1 MNDAVGLAK
10 GALNHNLDILDLR
23 GPQNLTQEIYSS
35 QEVFTPIS
43 EVARFV
49 WRFESMDTTILNL
62 KVVVAS
68 LMHCGMQNRCSSFCL
83 CIHPP
88 EHCSMPGFCTET
100 LQP

>member
-43 EVARFV
+43 EVT
-49 WRFESMDTTILNL
+49 SL
-62 KVVVAS
+62 KVWTLPS
-68 LMHCGMQNRCSSFCL
+68 LISK
-83 CIHPP
+83 
-88 EHCSMPGFCTET
+88 
-100 LQP
+100 